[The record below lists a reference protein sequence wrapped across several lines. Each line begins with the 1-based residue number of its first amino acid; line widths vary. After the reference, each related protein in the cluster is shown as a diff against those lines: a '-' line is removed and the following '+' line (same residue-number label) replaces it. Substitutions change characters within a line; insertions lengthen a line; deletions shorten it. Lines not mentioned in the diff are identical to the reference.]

1 MDAQHC
7 TVCYS
12 NSSLLPSQVNEI
24 VRTPLGVKVSVI
36 GVK

>member
-1 MDAQHC
+1 MVDILQQCVTLTGAPI
-7 TVCYS
+7 
-12 NSSLLPSQVNEI
+12 LQVNEI